1 MENNPEAREQI
12 RRQLDGM
19 EDSDTEEEMKEFSE
33 IKIEDDS
40 SIASI
45 EEDE

>member
-1 MENNPEAREQI
+1 MENNPEAQEQI